1 MDLISILEQAI
12 KEGASDVF
20 IVAGLPVTF
29 RKNGVICQI
38 SDTKLFPADTEKI
51 LTEIYEQAGQRDLN
65 ILNNSGDDD
74 FSFALSGLSRFR
86 VSAYMQRGALSAVI
100 RIITFDLPDFSELGL
115 PEHII
120 HLGDNGKA

>member
-1 MDLISILEQAI
+1 MDLIKILEQAI
-12 KEGASDVF
+12 NEGASDVF

-38 SDTKLFPADTEKI
+38 TDTKLFPSDTEAL

-74 FSFALSGLSRFR
+74 FSFAIPGLLRPARS
-86 VSAYMQRGALSAVI
+86 
-100 RIITFDLPDFSELGL
+100 
-115 PEHII
+115 
-120 HLGDNGKA
+120 